1 MLQPVRIEG
10 ARIPQPDPLAELES
24 IPEAGS
30 HIAYISPDGER
41 YGLHYPT
48 VAESNVQRV
57 VMKPEGLEG
66 ATAQPEF
73 TDYESVNGFGARQGS
88 FKLPPVEVTTE
99 VTITSDVQPVS
110 MQEAEWR
117 RAWSH
122 FKDGRIE
129 VRSRGVETR
138 WAPARL
144 VAMPDIGEELKGLRY
159 FETSVTW
166 RNMKGCWFGEM
177 ILLAG
182 EVVLV
187 PAGDLPP
194 SLRLHWTGEAS
205 SVTFPDGRKVTF
217 PELGAER
224 YINLDFGMSAQVTR
238 PDGTVDTNVWSGING
253 VVHGMTLAPNEPTE
267 WVLGAG
273 MTLEVTPRYLSPWR

>member
-1 MLQPVRIEG
+1 MVRPIRIAGHG
-10 ARIPQPDPLAELES
+10 AVADVPGFDS
-24 IPEAGS
+24 MPEAGS
-30 HIAYISPDGER
+30 HIAYISPNGER

-48 VAESNVQRV
+48 IAESKVQRV
-57 VMKPEGLEG
+57 VMKPGGLEG

-73 TDYESVNGFGARQGS
+73 TDYASVNGFGARQGS

-122 FKDGRIE
+122 FRDGRIS
-129 VRSRGVETR
+129 VRSRGAETR

-144 VAMPDIGEELKGLRY
+144 VAMPDLDEELKSRLY

-177 ILLAG
+177 SPQTG
-182 EVVLV
+182 EVELV
-187 PAGDLPP
+187 PTGDFPP
-194 SLRLHWTGEAS
+194 SLRLRWTGEES
-205 SVTFPDGRKVTF
+205 HVTFPDGRKITF
-217 PELGAER
+217 PVFGSER
-224 YINLDFGMSAQVTR
+224 IINLDFGMSGQVTK
-238 PDGTVDTNVWSGING
+238 PDGTVDTNVWSGLQG
-253 VVHGMTLAPNEPTE
+253 KVQGMTLTPHETYE
-267 WVLGAG
+267 WVLGPG
-273 MTLEVTPRYLSPWR
+273 MSLEVTPRYLSPWG